1 VISLIRRAGYAE
13 TIYVHGALLR
23 LNRLYE
29 RHGVALGPLAPATS
43 EGRAAKG
50 NFAGRI
56 IVCPPSALQD
66 RWARRFPDPLPAFA
80 SGWMGVRARAR
91 QRGIE
96 LPLAISDH
104 ADWDELTATI
114 AEVGPNE
121 LWITHG
127 REEALL
133 RWAEL
138 NGVAAR
144 ALALVGYEDED
155 GEPVGAAEP
164 ALQ

>member
-1 VISLIRRAGYAE
+1 
-13 TIYVHGALLR
+13 
-23 LNRLYE
+23 
-29 RHGVALGPLAPATS
+29 
-43 EGRAAKG
+43 
-50 NFAGRI
+50 
-56 IVCPPSALQD
+56 
-66 RWARRFPDPLPAFA
+66 
-80 SGWMGVRARAR
+80 MGVRARAR

-96 LPLAISDH
+96 LPLTLSDH
-104 ADWDELTATI
+104 ADWDELTQTI
-114 AEVGPNE
+114 ADVSPGE

-155 GEPVGAAEP
+155 GEAVASAEAA
-164 ALQ
+164 AG